1 MKQVALIGVGLIWLA
16 GAAHAASPMPE
27 QAAGPVQAY
36 QYGMKL
42 DVAKVLDIEEPPT
55 MRCKVI
61 TAKMTYQNSAGQ
73 VEQLQYLK
81 MSEACSYQS

>member
-1 MKQVALIGVGLIWLA
+1 MKTVALIGVGLFWLA
-16 GAAHAASPMPE
+16 SSAQAASSMPE
-27 QAAGPVQAY
+27 QSPSPAQAY

-42 DVAKVLDIEEPPT
+42 DVAKVLDIEEPIT

-61 TAKMTYQNSAGQ
+61 TARMTYENSAGQ
-73 VEQLQYLK
+73 VEQLEYLK